1 MHMIETFGS
10 RLKQLRSSKNLRQE
24 QLGRLVGVNKTAIHY
39 YENDMRQPPYET
51 LIRLASIFNVT
62 TDYLLGCEKKNVID
76 VSGLT
81 TSEMTLVR
89 SLVDN
94 MTQKNMRLEG
104 RRQLTGYTDD

>member
-1 MHMIETFGS
+1 MIETFGS
-10 RLKQLRSSKNLRQE
+10 RLKQLRSSKNIRQE
-24 QLGRLVGVNKTAIHY
+24 QLGKLVGVNKTAIHY

-81 TSEMTLVR
+81 TAEMSLIR

-94 MTQKNMRLEG
+94 MVQKNMRLEG
-104 RRQLTGYTDD
+104 RIYMIGGQDD

>member
-1 MHMIETFGS
+1 MIETFGS
-10 RLKQLRSSKNLRQE
+10 RLKK
-24 QLGRLVGVNKTAIHY
+24 LVGVNKTAIHY

-81 TSEMTLVR
+81 TAEMSLIR

-94 MTQKNMRLEG
+94 MVQKNMRLEG
-104 RRQLTGYTDD
+104 RIYMIGGQDD